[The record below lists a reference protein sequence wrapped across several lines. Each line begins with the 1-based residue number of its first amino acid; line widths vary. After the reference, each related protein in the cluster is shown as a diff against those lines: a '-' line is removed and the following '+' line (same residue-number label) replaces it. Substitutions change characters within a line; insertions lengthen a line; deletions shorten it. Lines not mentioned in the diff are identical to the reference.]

1 MKHRD
6 NNVTYGIQKEFDTY
20 TKFVLEFIVSNILA
34 NISAENE
41 RRPEVIYMDDLFLEP
56 FYEGIPT
63 NVDKEYVKGRGEIY
77 FIDNEYLAKA
87 LKKLNKKDR
96 EIILMYYFA
105 GFRSNEIA
113 DIVGLSVDVV
123 YNRKSRAL
131 KHLKKFI
138 LEEMKNAEKS

>member
-41 RRPEVIYMDDLFLEP
+41 RRPEVIYMDDLFFEP

-87 LKKLNKKDR
+87 SFSVIFIVSLIKHTKGLKQCLV
-96 EIILMYYFA
+96 FVCFS
-105 GFRSNEIA
+105 G
-113 DIVGLSVDVV
+113 
-123 YNRKSRAL
+123 
-131 KHLKKFI
+131 
-138 LEEMKNAEKS
+138 